1 MVCWYYFAYHL
12 FQLSCDARVAA
23 YRRAVGGWM
32 DDIRHGFIMIILQ
45 ARAGTQGLR
54 AWHGIGSPQ
63 TWMGTIMGLA

>member
-1 MVCWYYFAYHL
+1 
-12 FQLSCDARVAA
+12 
-23 YRRAVGGWM
+23 M